1 MTKAKS
7 QLSLRLSYC
16 SDLLAD
22 ADSWSSFYQAVE
34 ATRPELEKLR
44 PQPYIGSPV
53 PIPPAYLH
61 EILDDFEKLTIGY
74 ISVAKF
80 CTELDQIIVQ
90 LDEATYE
97 AISVRNFNSALAEL
111 LVALKVKEEICNKSS
126 SNQADTDI
134 ANIKIH
140 EVLERLRISFEALPE
155 GIQKNYLKK

>member
-22 ADSWSSFYQAVE
+22 ADSWSSFYRAVN
-34 ATRPELEKLR
+34 ATRPELERLR

-61 EILDDFEKLTIGY
+61 AILDDFDKLTIGY

-97 AISVRNFNSALAEL
+97 KISLQKFYSALSEL
-111 LVALKVKEEICNKSS
+111 LVSLRVREEIGDN
-126 SNQADTDI
+126 NTEAFAIADNTIREKLKFLLI
-134 ANIKIH
+134 A
-140 EVLERLRISFEALPE
+140 FEALPDE
-155 GIQKNYLKK
+155 IQKNFLRK